1 MGFYTSSKVKAEQE
15 YLRLAELSS
24 KVPLTYS
31 SIAES
36 TLEKELTGYS
46 YFRLDD
52 LQEYYETEDPVML
65 YFYIEEE
72 TRELVSKV
80 REAWQ
85 LYIKQIMSMESVLF
99 TRLCKDESK
108 KLNEAWD

>member
-1 MGFYTSSKVKAEQE
+1 
-15 YLRLAELSS
+15 
-24 KVPLTYS
+24 
-31 SIAES
+31 
-36 TLEKELTGYS
+36 
-46 YFRLDD
+46 
-52 LQEYYETEDPVML
+52 ML